1 VTGQPLP
8 MLSMGGTSILFTSF
22 SLGVIL
28 SVSATALED
37 KKSAGKTNMKGGFAT
52 A

>member
-1 VTGQPLP
+1 
-8 MLSMGGTSILFTSF
+8 LSMGGTSILFTSF

-28 SVSATALED
+28 SVSATAIDD
-37 KKSAGKTNMKGGFAT
+37 KKAEKAKGGFAT